1 MIQSEDKNYL
11 RDPKSKALINT
22 NISALT
28 EYKKRK
34 QHFEK
39 VCEIESEVSDLKNDI
54 QEIKMILKQ
63 LVNR

>member
-34 QHFEK
+34 QQIEK
-39 VCEIESEVSDLKNDI
+39 VRAIECEVADLKNDI

-63 LVNR
+63 LVDR

>member
-34 QHFEK
+34 QQIEK
-39 VCEIESEVSDLKNDI
+39 VRAIECEVADLKNDM
-54 QEIKMILKQ
+54 QEIKLILKQ
-63 LVNR
+63 LVDR